1 MADQYHLD
9 LEGFSLESFR
19 HILETSELLPSRRIL
34 KEKISERFAILESM
48 GIRNLKELT
57 DALST
62 KKKIE
67 RFSQESGLPQDYLTI
82 LKRQTKIYTPNPIP
96 LKDIPG
102 IAPEYIER
110 LAALGLKQTKQL
122 FNRAKSKKD
131 RAELSRVADVPGDV
145 LLELVKLS
153 DLARAGWVGPIF
165 ARLIYETLIFEAL
178 IFETS
183 AGTLEALSK
192 QSPEKLFERL
202 QAINDEQ
209 KLTKG
214 SFSVKD
220 IASCI
225 EIAKELPKVIEY

>member
-110 LAALGLKQTKQL
+110 LAALGLKQTKQRL
-122 FNRAKSKKD
+122 SKICGP
-131 RAELSRVADVPGDV
+131 LIMCADADTVPV
-145 LLELVKLS
+145 LVTPDTIVS
-153 DLARAGWVGPIF
+153 
-165 ARLIYETLIFEAL
+165 EAL
-178 IFETS
+178 E
-183 AGTLEALSK
+183 EWY
-192 QSPEKLFERL
+192 ER
-202 QAINDEQ
+202 QA
-209 KLTKG
+209 
-214 SFSVKD
+214 SH
-220 IASCI
+220 
-225 EIAKELPKVIEY
+225 

>member
-9 LEGFSLESFR
+9 LEGFSLQRFR
-19 HILETSELLPSRRIL
+19 HILETSELLPSRQVL

-48 GIRNLKELT
+48 GIRNLKELI
-57 DALST
+57 DALRT

-67 RFSQESGLPQDYLTI
+67 RFSQESGLPQDYLEI
-82 LKRQTKIYTPNPIP
+82 LKRQTKIYTPNPIS

-102 IAPEYIER
+102 IAPEHIER
-110 LAALGLKQTKQL
+110 LAARGLKQTKQL
-122 FNRAKSKKD
+122 FDRAKSKKD
-131 RAELSRVADVPGDV
+131 RTELAKVADVPGDV

-165 ARLIYETLIFEAL
+165 ARLIYEAL
-178 IFETS
+178 IDEAG
-183 AGTLEALSK
+183 AGTLEELSK
-192 QSPEKLFERL
+192 QSPEELFERL
-202 QAINDEQ
+202 QAVNDEQ

>member
-9 LEGFSLESFR
+9 LEGFSLERFR
-19 HILETSELLPSRRIL
+19 HILEISELLPSRRIL
-34 KEKISERFAILESM
+34 KEKISERFALLETM

-62 KKKIE
+62 KKKIA
-67 RFSQESGLPQDYLTI
+67 RFSQESGLPQDYLEI
-82 LKRQTKIYTPNPIP
+82 LKRQTKIYTPNPIS

-131 RAELSRVADVPGDV
+131 RAELAKVADVPGDV

-165 ARLIYETLIFEAL
+165 ARLIYEVLIDEAG
-178 IFETS
+178 

-192 QSPEKLFERL
+192 QSPEELFERL
-202 QAINDEQ
+202 QAVNNEQ

-220 IASCI
+220 VASCI